1 MHSGATRHGPACF
14 WCYRVLWE
22 GRFVVETAPCG
33 LGVLLPGA
41 CGDGARKAGAMMPRS
56 ATPGAK
62 RCRVCH
68 GFSTALLKL
77 WGGAQ
82 GQPGPQQPGKTHVLP
97 AAAPREGVALLQG
110 APYPQ
115 PGGPSSAPALRPAP
129 APGFQNHSALDR
141 QAIQPIRSRKAS
153 AQRSLSTVGQSAS
166 LDPYIPPSEDKL
178 WLGPAAILSVAEVPL
193 RLGVPFLIPASLLS
207 PRPHRGALTRGA
219 ASPAGPLR
227 AAERFPG
234 GGKTVW
240 LPHAGLS
247 APS

>member
-1 MHSGATRHGPACF
+1 MVLPRFVGRTFCGGNSALWPRCPAVG
-14 WCYRVLWE
+14 RVWGWGKE
-22 GRFVVETAPCG
+22 GRRHDASCRDAWCQAVQG
-33 LGVLLPGA
+33 LPWLLHSSPEA
-41 CGDGARKAGAMMPRS
+41 
-56 ATPGAK
+56 
-62 RCRVCH
+62 V
-68 GFSTALLKL
+68 
-77 WGGAQ
+77 GGSP
-82 GQPGPQQPGKTHVLP
+82 GQPGPQQPGKTHLLP
-97 AAAPREGVALLQG
+97 AAGPREGVAPLQG

-115 PGGPSSAPALRPAP
+115 PGGPSSAPALRLAP

-153 AQRSLSTVGQSAS
+153 TQRSLSAVGQSAS

-178 WLGPAAILSVAEVPL
+178 CLGPAAILSVAEVPL
-193 RLGVPFLIPASLLS
+193 RLGVPFLTPAPLLS